1 MHPGRTRPQVL
12 RAAARIAPLAAPA
25 GGTPPATPLVML
37 RVRDIMTRRV
47 VALGADR
54 PLEAATW
61 LFATEHVSGA
71 PVRDPD
77 GRVIGILSKT
87 DLVDP
92 MRRAQRAGTRAG
104 TVGEAMTP
112 AVYAVRPGDPVIEAA
127 RIMLAREV
135 HRVVVLDEDGDL
147 AGILTA
153 MDVLRA
159 VVEGGAFH
167 DAAAA
172 ADDP

>member
-1 MHPGRTRPQVL
+1 MRAAREPLQAL
-12 RAAARIAPLAAPA
+12 RAAARSAALKELM
-25 GGTPPATPLVML
+25 GGTPRANDPVML

-47 VALGADR
+47 VSLGSDR

-77 GRVIGILSKT
+77 GRVVGILSKT

-92 MRRAQRAGTRAG
+92 MRRGHRAQ

-112 AVYAVRPGDPVIEAA
+112 AVWAVRPGDAVVEAA
-127 RIMLAREV
+127 RVMLAREV
-135 HRVVVLDEDGDL
+135 HRVVVLDEDGEL

-159 VVEGGAFH
+159 VVEGFAFH
-167 DAAAA
+167 DDAAAGEGHKG
-172 ADDP
+172 

>member
-1 MHPGRTRPQVL
+1 
-12 RAAARIAPLAAPA
+12 
-25 GGTPPATPLVML
+25 ML

-47 VALGADR
+47 LSIGADR

-92 MRRAQRAGTRAG
+92 MRRGQGAH

-112 AVYAVRPGDPVIEAA
+112 AVWAVRPEDPVVEAA
-127 RIMLAREV
+127 RVMLAREV
-135 HRVVVLDEDGDL
+135 HRVVVLDQDGHL

-159 VVEGGAFH
+159 VVEGSAFF
-167 DAAAA
+167 DSAVP
-172 ADDP
+172 DEC